1 MLDGR
6 VRWTRVW
13 VLFALATVLALTAC
27 ATGAAPCAVMRP
39 LAVVCTLLAAGI
51 SLFDGGPA
59 NSDDGPPRTH

>member
-6 VRWTRVW
+6 LRWTRVW

-51 SLFDGGPA
+51 SLFDGTP
-59 NSDDGPPRTH
+59 SSTDGTPGR

>member
-6 VRWTRVW
+6 LRWTRVW

-51 SLFDGGPA
+51 SLFDGAPSSTDGTPPA
-59 NSDDGPPRTH
+59 